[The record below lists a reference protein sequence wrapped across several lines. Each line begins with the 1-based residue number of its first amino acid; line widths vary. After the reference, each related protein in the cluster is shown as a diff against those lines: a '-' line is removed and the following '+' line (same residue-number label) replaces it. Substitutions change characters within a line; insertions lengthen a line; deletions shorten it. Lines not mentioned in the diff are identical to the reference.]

1 MGLKVKG
8 GKNIVKSVAESLGVR
23 VGEVFISQGFRFKF
37 TDTSLMFYNE
47 SMRQWEESN
56 DSMVNFI
63 LGRLVIE
70 KVPFTPKMGETYYY
84 VDISSYISSFE
95 DGKWTINSTAWNDT
109 IFDLLN
115 YNFKNVFPTRK
126 DCERNLPELKNR
138 FIELYKGFCK
148 VRRMG
153 IINW

>member
-70 KVPFTPKMGETYYY
+70 KVPFTPENGETYYY
-84 VDISSYISSFE
+84 VDIYSLK
-95 DGKWTINSTAWNDT
+95 DGEWIINSTTWNDT
-109 IFDLLN
+109 IFDLFN
-115 YNFKNVFPTRK
+115 YHFKNVFPTCK
-126 DCERNLPELKNR
+126 DCEKSLIVLKDK
-138 FIELYKGFCK
+138 FIEFYKGYCK
-148 VRRMG
+148 TKNTG
-153 IINW
+153 IKNW